1 MQIGT
6 MHPKT
11 NHVGNQ
17 LGPSALGTTTMQSP
31 IPHKAEGDHILRP
44 QSVPLEHDA
53 GIGPGHPRI
62 GRLPR
67 VCCFLNC
74 WDYSGGIV
82 LSDVLTSIFW
92 RILHTFIREDKLHSF
107 QFWCLRNL
115 TSEQFILI
123 LQHFI
128 A

>member
-31 IPHKAEGDHILRP
+31 IPHKADGDHILRP

-53 GIGPGHPRI
+53 GIGQGHPRI

-67 VCCFLNC
+67 VETSNTTSQQNRQT
-74 WDYSGGIV
+74 YHTNT
-82 LSDVLTSIFW
+82 LTQDD
-92 RILHTFIREDKLHSF
+92 TG
-107 QFWCLRNL
+107 
-115 TSEQFILI
+115 
-123 LQHFI
+123 
-128 A
+128 